1 MGRRKNEQIT
11 VTVTSARHTHAGKPV
26 RVGSPIQT
34 SRAAADLMVAAGAGY
49 IGTTPPE
56 GDAGTDTGTGVVP
69 PSDGGQSSGEDGDG
83 GGDDEPASIT
93 GRGDP
98 SGSVEGGINPGGN
111 DAGGPDLDVQ
121 RNPDQASDT
130 KVGPPQ
136 RPVTGQQPGDEA
148 ERGQPT
154 EGAADGGEA
163 EAADDVHALS
173 MP

>member
-1 MGRRKNEQIT
+1 MGRRNNGLVT
-11 VTVTSARHTHAGKPV
+11 VTVTSSRHTHGGKPV

-49 IGTTPPE
+49 LGTKPPE
-56 GDAGTDTGTGVVP
+56 SEASSEPSVAPAQPDAGETKPD
-69 PSDGGQSSGEDGDG
+69 DGDG
-83 GGDDEPASIT
+83 GGDDDPASTT

-98 SGSVEGGINPGGN
+98 PGSVEGGINPGGD

-121 RNPDQASDT
+121 RDPDQTGDT

-154 EGAADGGEA
+154 EGTADGGEA
-163 EAADDVHALS
+163 EAADDVHTLS